1 MPSLIMCMKGGIFY
15 ADSRK
20 YTVSFARFLSYLYL
34 CSQMKRQLLLYFI
47 LVMVAVLPVA
57 AQSLSVGDTIAIIS
71 PSSATDTATVN
82 GGMRTLQSWG
92 FPCVVAP
99 HALDNYRG
107 FAGTAD
113 ERLSDLLWALR
124 APHIRAIMCS
134 RGQLLCQLPP
144 DTLRR
149 YSKPIIGFSDVTAIL
164 SAQASV
170 GAQGIH
176 GSMCHAIATY
186 QGTDT
191 VSQALRHMMMGDMPV
206 YHLPPHALN
215 QQGRAE
221 GILVGGNMSVL
232 HGLAGSAYDPLL
244 LPDVILFVE
253 DTGEG
258 ISKVDRMLHNIELRG
273 LMSHVRGIIV
283 GQFTKYKHP
292 DGGFE
297 DMNDM
302 FHEYLQ
308 RYDIPVCYD
317 FPVGHHSGLNL
328 PMMEG
333 CPVRLTVTAD
343 GTTLEFIANESKG
356 LQ

>member
-1 MPSLIMCMKGGIFY
+1 MMKYRLQSLVLM
-15 ADSRK
+15 
-20 YTVSFARFLSYLYL
+20 L
-34 CSQMKRQLLLYFI
+34 
-47 LVMVAVLPVA
+47 VAVLPVS
-57 AQSLSVGDTIAIIS
+57 AQSLAIGDTIAIIS
-71 PSSATDTATVN
+71 PSSATDTATIN
-82 GGMRTLQSWG
+82 GGVRTLKSWG

-113 ERLSDLLWALR
+113 DRLSDLLWALR
-124 APHIRAIMCS
+124 APHVRAVMCS
-134 RGQLLCQLPP
+134 RGGDGAVQLLCQLPR

-149 YSKPIIGFSDVTAIL
+149 YAKPIIGFSDVTALL

-176 GSMCHAIATY
+176 GSMCHAINTY

-191 VSQALRHMMMGDMPV
+191 VSQALRHMLMGQMPV
-206 YHLPPHALN
+206 YQLPPHALN
-215 QQGRAE
+215 QQGRAV

-232 HGLAGSAYDPLL
+232 HGLAGSDYDPLL
-244 LPDVILFVE
+244 LSDIILFLE

-273 LMSHVRGIIV
+273 LMSHVRGIII

-292 DGGFE
+292 DGGFA

-317 FPVGHHSGLNL
+317 FPVGHSHLRNFPL
-328 PMMEG
+328 PVGRRACLDVTSEG
-333 CPVRLTVTAD
+333 TKLT
-343 GTTLEFIANESKG
+343 FR
-356 LQ
+356 

>member
-1 MPSLIMCMKGGIFY
+1 MIAALFFVTFKKIP
-15 ADSRK
+15 
-20 YTVSFARFLSYLYL
+20 YL
-34 CSQMKRQLLLYFI
+34 CTLMKRLLLFF
-47 LVMVAVLPVA
+47 LVLPMAAVQPIA
-57 AQSLSVGDTIAIIS
+57 AQPLSVGDTIAIIS

-92 FPCVVAP
+92 FPCVVGP

-124 APHIRAIMCS
+124 SPQVRAIMCS
-134 RGQLLCQLPP
+134 RGGDGAVQLLCQLPP

-149 YSKPIIGFSDVTAIL
+149 YAKPIIGFSDITALL

-170 GAQGIH
+170 GVQGIH

-191 VSQALRHMMMGDMPV
+191 VSQTLRHMLLGRMPV
-206 YHLPPHALN
+206 YQLPPHALN

-232 HGLAGSAYDPLL
+232 HGLAGSGYDPLM
-244 LPDVILFVE
+244 LPGIILFLE

-258 ISKVDRMLHNIELRG
+258 ISKVDRTLHNIELRG
-273 LMSHVRGIIV
+273 LVSHVRGIII

-292 DGGFE
+292 DGGFT

-308 RYDIPVCYD
+308 RYGIPVCYD
-317 FPVGHHSGLNL
+317 FPVGHSHLRNFPL
-328 PMMEG
+328 PVG
-333 CPVRLTVTAD
+333 RQATLDVTSE
-343 GTTLEFIANESKG
+343 GTTLTFR
-356 LQ
+356 

>member
-1 MPSLIMCMKGGIFY
+1 
-15 ADSRK
+15 
-20 YTVSFARFLSYLYL
+20 
-34 CSQMKRQLLLYFI
+34 MKRLLLFI
-47 LVMVAVLPVA
+47 LVVAPVLPMVAQPLV
-57 AQSLSVGDTIAIIS
+57 VGDTIAIIS
-71 PSSATDTATVN
+71 PSSATDSATIN
-82 GGMRTLQSWG
+82 GGVCTLQSWG

-99 HALDNYRG
+99 HALDDYRG
-107 FAGTAD
+107 FAGRPG

-124 APHIRAIMCS
+124 SPDIKAVMCS
-134 RGQLLCQLPP
+134 RGGDGAVQLLCQLPP

-149 YSKPIIGFSDVTAIL
+149 YPKPIIGFSDVTALL
-164 SAQASV
+164 SAQAAV
-170 GAQGIH
+170 GLQGIH
-176 GSMCHAIATY
+176 GSMCHALNTY

-191 VSQALRHMMMGDMPV
+191 VSQALRHMLMGDMPV
-206 YHLPPHALN
+206 YQLPPHALN

-244 LPDVILFVE
+244 LPDIILFLE

-273 LMSHVRGIIV
+273 LISHVRGIII

-302 FHEYLQ
+302 FREYLQ
-308 RYDIPVCYD
+308 YYNIPVCYD
-317 FPVGHHSGLNL
+317 FPVGHSHLRNFPL
-328 PMMEG
+328 PIGRRATLVVNTE
-333 CPVRLTVTAD
+333 
-343 GTTLEFIANESKG
+343 GTTLKFE
-356 LQ
+356 